1 MGNVNRSFKITIPNI
16 TDNTLKLFVDNEYLG
31 EVTADQLGKLRV
43 DIVKYINETGDTS
56 ILDTFYLIGHRD
68 YDTEMGEEIKLT
80 MESDGA
86 LSDIYI
92 WELNHAKRDLIKL
105 LRLKEGNRI
114 D

>member
-1 MGNVNRSFKITIPNI
+1 MENVNKKFKITIPNI

-43 DIVKYINETGDTS
+43 DIVEYINETGDTS

-68 YDTEMGEEIKLT
+68 YDTEMGEEIKIT
-80 MESDGA
+80 MEPDGA
-86 LSDIYI
+86 LSDIYT
-92 WELNHAKRDLIKL
+92 WELNKEKRDLIKL